1 MRTVVAAYLI
11 LSRTRRRMVMSGERE
26 EVLGN
31 EKVEKICTSQLQT
44 PRPDVNNDKDEDSRK
59 NP

>member
-1 MRTVVAAYLI
+1 
-11 LSRTRRRMVMSGERE
+11 MVMSGERE